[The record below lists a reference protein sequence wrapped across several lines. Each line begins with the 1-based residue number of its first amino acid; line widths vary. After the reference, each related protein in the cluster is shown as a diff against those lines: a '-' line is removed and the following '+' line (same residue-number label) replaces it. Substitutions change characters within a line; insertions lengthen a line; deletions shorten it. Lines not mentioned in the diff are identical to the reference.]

1 MDDAFR
7 RGQEDGH
14 ARHTRAQDPIRGDA
28 RPGLRRGGH
37 GDRVAKRYGLEKSSS
52 PRTGVVTGIV
62 VKMTP
67 EFKREM
73 RSYCREIC
81 IIPNAL
87 AHLFLGQV
95 AFELRIPF
103 ND

>member
-1 MDDAFR
+1 M
-7 RGQEDGH
+7 
-14 ARHTRAQDPIRGDA
+14 
-28 RPGLRRGGH
+28 
-37 GDRVAKRYGLEKSSS
+37 
-52 PRTGVVTGIV
+52 TGIV

-87 AHLFLGQV
+87 AHLFIGQV